1 MEKNKELEV
10 VRVKMITDK
19 KLYSEYPLTSPE
31 AVCRFVSKELA
42 DYDREVMCVLNC
54 STKGQVLNMNVV
66 SMGTLDACLV
76 TGRELFKSAILS
88 NAASVILVHNHPS
101 GDYHPSREDKVITA
115 KISAG
120 GKLLGIDVVDHIIVA
135 GNSGEYY
142 SMRANGDL
150 NELGEQLLKTGEV
163 IAEPLV
169 KKEHHVFRKSI

>member
-66 SMGTLDACLV
+66 SMGTIDACLV

-101 GDYHPSREDKVITA
+101 GEDKVITA

>member
-31 AVCRFVSKELA
+31 AVCKFVSKELA
-42 DYDREVMCVLNC
+42 DYGREVMCVLNC

-66 SMGTLDACLV
+66 SMGTIDACLV

-88 NAASVILVHNHPS
+88 NAASVILVHNHSS

-150 NELGEQLLKTGEV
+150 NELGEHLLKAGEV
-163 IAEPLV
+163 IAEPLIR
-169 KKEHHVFRKSI
+169 KEQHMIHRGI

>member
-1 MEKNKELEV
+1 
-10 VRVKMITDK
+10 MITDK

-31 AVCRFVSKELA
+31 AVCKFVSKELA

-66 SMGTLDACLV
+66 SMGTIDACLV

-150 NELGEQLLKTGEV
+150 KELGEHLLKAGEV
-163 IAEPLV
+163 IAEPLIR
-169 KKEHHVFRKSI
+169 KEQHMIHRGI

>member
-1 MEKNKELEV
+1 MGKNKELEV

-66 SMGTLDACLV
+66 SMGTIDACLV

-88 NAASVILVHNHPS
+88 NAASVILVHNHPI